1 MLNDIISKKNQRIK
15 LDNDIQKLEHQTSAG
30 ISREIS
36 DIKSRGNSD
45 GDSAETFG
53 CVNLIIF
60 PIGFLWMYIGYEA
73 WYGTEDW
80 NFIFIIITHLP
91 VPILALFGWWYYT
104 FNKDYNE
111 AKKEVKTKYQNK
123 KDIEEKI
130 DNLKKTVPNLNQEI
144 IKLEK
149 DYHNQLVKHFRTN
162 YDKNN
167 NGEID
172 ILENKN
178 DFLKYLQSY
187 QDKIIEVSE
196 KMGDDYIHILVKIN
210 DKLNLKR
217 ETINK
222 SLVEIMKINNG
233 FSQSS
238 NIEVYESFINDEIQY
253 YNSLLANS
261 LFMASSLVN
270 NDRITFRTI
279 YEKFDKL
286 NIFNSHY
293 ENQTLNLLNSIN
305 HNLNKIIQEIKDL
318 NFSVTSA
325 LQDLTYAT
333 QENTE
338 KITQEL
344 KTLDSSVNF
353 NTLIV
358 GINAY
363 QNYKIN
369 KNTKSLRS

>member
-1 MLNDIISKKNQRIK
+1 M
-15 LDNDIQKLEHQTSAG
+15 
-30 ISREIS
+30 
-36 DIKSRGNSD
+36 
-45 GDSAETFG
+45 
-53 CVNLIIF
+53 
-60 PIGFLWMYIGYEA
+60 
-73 WYGTEDW
+73 
-80 NFIFIIITHLP
+80 
-91 VPILALFGWWYYT
+91 
-104 FNKDYNE
+104 
-111 AKKEVKTKYQNK
+111 
-123 KDIEEKI
+123 
-130 DNLKKTVPNLNQEI
+130 
-144 IKLEK
+144 
-149 DYHNQLVKHFRTN
+149 VKHFRTN

>member
-1 MLNDIISKKNQRIK
+1 MLNDIIKKRLERDKALEDIDSLEYNTNVWDFDGNEEKSKYIKNKKYSGNRGCSTLVFCSI
-15 LDNDIQKLEHQTSAG
+15 G
-30 ISREIS
+30 I
-36 DIKSRGNSD
+36 
-45 GDSAETFG
+45 
-53 CVNLIIF
+53 
-60 PIGFLWMYIGYEA
+60 LWMFIGYGL
-73 WYGTEDW
+73 WYGTDVW
-80 NFIFIIITHLP
+80 NFVTIIITHLP
-91 VPILALFGWWYYT
+91 VPIMVLSVYLYHLSV
-104 FNKDYNE
+104 KDVEKANLE
-111 AKKEVKTKYQNK
+111 HKKVRNRK
-123 KDIEEKI
+123 KNYEEKL
-130 DNLKKTVPNLNQEI
+130 DNLKKIVPNLNQEI

-149 DYHNQLVKHFRTN
+149 DYHNQLVKHFKTN

-344 KTLDSSVNF
+344 KILDSSVNF
-353 NTLIV
+353 NTLIA